1 MKPSAWLVNVAR
13 GKLVDERALILAL
26 ERGTIAGAALDVFEH
41 EPLPPASP
49 LWSMPN
55 VVLTPHVA
63 GFRHDYWEAA
73 TELFAA
79 GLSRYLAGEAVANM
93 VDKRAG
99 Y

>member
-1 MKPSAWLVNVAR
+1 MK
-13 GKLVDERALILAL
+13 G
-26 ERGTIAGAALDVFEH
+26 G
-41 EPLPPASP
+41 
-49 LWSMPN
+49 
-55 VVLTPHVA
+55 
-63 GFRHDYWEAA
+63 GFISRHDYWEAA

>member
-1 MKPSAWLVNVAR
+1 VAAR
-13 GKLVDERALILAL
+13 RVKG
-26 ERGTIAGAALDVFEH
+26 G
-41 EPLPPASP
+41 
-49 LWSMPN
+49 
-55 VVLTPHVA
+55 
-63 GFRHDYWEAA
+63 GFISRHDYWEAA